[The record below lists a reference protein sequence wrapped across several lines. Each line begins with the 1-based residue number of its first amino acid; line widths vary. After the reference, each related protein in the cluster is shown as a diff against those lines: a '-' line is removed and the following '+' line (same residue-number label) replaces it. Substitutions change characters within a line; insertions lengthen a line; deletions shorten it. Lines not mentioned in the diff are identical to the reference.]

1 MSTARPATVTVA
13 FLLVVV
19 QIVIMLVATITAA
32 VAPADYKTYAA
43 TTPGILIVLFAAV
56 AYFLWAGRPWARTVA
71 ILVAAIGVIGDL
83 SVILYYRDT
92 PSVAVHVVGL
102 LIALGILVLLLLP
115 ASKQYFA
122 RSQ

>member
-115 ASKQYFA
+115 ASKQYFE
-122 RSQ
+122 RSR

>member
-32 VAPADYKTYAA
+32 VSPADYKTYAA

-115 ASKQYFA
+115 ASKQYFE
-122 RSQ
+122 RSR